1 MANANYV
8 PIASVGPLAPT
19 TATFINA
26 SAYNVGVTPT
36 TTALGTTPLP
46 GAPPTGPSTE
56 KTKFPEFKPET
67 FVYSNVPKTLAGS
80 PFAQQQLPTTGQTVS
95 LGGGAGGVNV
105 ESGQPQQAK
114 WNVASLKLKEEAEGT
129 PDYGALSSALGI

>member
-1 MANANYV
+1 V
-8 PIASVGPLAPT
+8 PGQPPTPSAPVAPAVPPVQISDRPST
-19 TATFINA
+19 SPI
-26 SAYNVGVTPT
+26 TPT
-36 TTALGTTPLP
+36 TTALGTTPAP

-67 FVYSNVPKTLAGS
+67 FVYSNVPKTLRGS
-80 PFAQQQLPTTGQTVS
+80 PFAQQQLPGTGQTVS

>member
-1 MANANYV
+1 V
-8 PIASVGPLAPT
+8 PGQPPAPPT
-19 TATFINA
+19 PPGAA
-26 SAYNVGVTPT
+26 PSAPPVQISDRPPVTPVSSIT
-36 TTALGTTPLP
+36 PTSTALGTTPAP

-67 FVYSNVPKTLAGS
+67 FVYSNVPKTLRGS

-114 WNVASLKLKEEAEGT
+114 WNIASLKLKEEAEGT
-129 PDYGALSSALGI
+129 PDYGA